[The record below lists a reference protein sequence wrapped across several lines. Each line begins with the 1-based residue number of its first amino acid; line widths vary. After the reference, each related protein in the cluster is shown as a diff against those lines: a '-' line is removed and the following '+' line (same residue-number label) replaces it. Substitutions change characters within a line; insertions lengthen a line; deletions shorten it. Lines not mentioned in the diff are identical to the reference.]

1 MKKLVNKRHAMK
13 RGIPMKRSII
23 LSCIVTAAILM
34 GCGRSLPLIPNDD
47 ADASVVEVKKDGSV
61 FCHVEGAFKESY
73 YDKDS
78 LETFVKSEVEDYN
91 RTHKDAVS
99 VEAVSV
105 SKERASVELS
115 FATAADYGAFEAKEF
130 YMGTVDS
137 AGQNG
142 YRFDVPLFAPSDAGK
157 ALTGEELKELG
168 SKKVVICEEALALV
182 LPDDVICMTEGVTLI
197 DKSTVTTPGD
207 RVSYIVYK

>member
-1 MKKLVNKRHAMK
+1 
-13 RGIPMKRSII
+13 MKRSII
-23 LSCIVTAAILM
+23 ISCIVTALILM
-34 GCGRSLPLIPNDD
+34 GCGRSLPLIPGDD
-47 ADASVVEVKKDGSV
+47 TDASVIEVKKDGSV
-61 FCHVEGAFKESY
+61 FCHVEGAFKEDY

-91 RTHKDAVS
+91 RAHKDAVS
-99 VEAVSV
+99 IDSVSV
-105 SKERASVELS
+105 SKERAIIELE

-137 AGQNG
+137 AKQDG
-142 YRFDVPLFAPSDAGK
+142 YRFDVPLFAPSETGK
-157 ALTGEELKELG
+157 ALTGDELNELG
-168 SKKVVICEEALALV
+168 GKKVVICEEGMAIMLS
-182 LPDDVICMTEGVTLI
+182 DDVICMSEGVTLI

>member
-1 MKKLVNKRHAMK
+1 MK

-23 LSCIVTAAILM
+23 LSCIVIAAILA

-47 ADASVVEVKKDGSV
+47 TDACVVEVKKDGSV
-61 FCHVEGAFKESY
+61 FCHVEGPFKEAY

-91 RTHKDAVS
+91 RSHKDAVS
-99 VEAVSV
+99 IDSVSV
-105 SKERASVELS
+105 SKERATIELE
-115 FATAADYGAFEAKEF
+115 FATAADYGTFEAKEF

-137 AGQNG
+137 AKQAG
-142 YRFDVPLFAPSDAGK
+142 YKFDAPFYAPSDASK
-157 ALTGEELKELG
+157 ALSASDFDDLG
-168 SKKVVICEEALALV
+168 GKKVVICEEKIALMLS
-182 LPDDVICMTEGVTLI
+182 DDVLCMTEGVTLI